1 MHGRTGTSTIYTTIL
16 PKQSYLD
23 KICTKKLSKEV
34 KHRNEN
40 SNVGD
45 IFCFELC
52 NKAYYDILTYS

>member
-34 KHRNEN
+34 KHRSES

-45 IFCFELC
+45 IFLP
-52 NKAYYDILTYS
+52 